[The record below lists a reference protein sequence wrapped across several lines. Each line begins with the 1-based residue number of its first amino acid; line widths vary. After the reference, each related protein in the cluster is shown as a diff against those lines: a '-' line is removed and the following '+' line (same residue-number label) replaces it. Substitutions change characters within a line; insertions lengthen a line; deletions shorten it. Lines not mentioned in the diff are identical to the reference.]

1 MCSMTWH
8 RHPGGYEVFFNRDE
22 KKTRQR
28 ATPPALQ
35 VLNGVRF
42 LAPQDGDAGGTWLLA
57 NEHGVTLALL
67 NLWGA
72 ALEPRPARPSRGRLL
87 SDLLPDAR
95 DAEEAMNRVQSH
107 ALAAYPGFT
116 LAAFDLSQ
124 TGAPLGLRWDGQR
137 VHSLP
142 LQMPVCSSSFDP
154 EVVESFRARHYQQSM
169 PQTLEDLWHWHSH
182 EEQPTACTVR
192 MNRPDAQ
199 TWSISHVQVGPGM
212 VRWRYREEMPDFAAA
227 PAEHYLDLS
236 R

>member
-1 MCSMTWH
+1 M
-8 RHPGGYEVFFNRDE
+8 FFNRDE

-42 LAPQDGDAGGTWLLA
+42 LAPRDGDAGGTWLLA

-72 ALEPRPARPSRGRLL
+72 EVKHRLTRSSRGRLL

-95 DAEEAMNRVQSH
+95 GAEEAMNRVQTY
-107 ALAAYPGFT
+107 ALADYPGFT
-116 LAAFDLSQ
+116 LAAFDLAQ
-124 TGAPLGLRWDGQR
+124 TGAPLALRWDGQR
-137 VHSLP
+137 MSSVS

-154 EVVESFRARHYQQSM
+154 EAVESFRAFHFQRIM
-169 PQTLEDLWHWHSH
+169 PQTLEDLWRWHSH
-182 EEQPTACTVR
+182 EEQPSAFTVR

-199 TWSISHVQVGPGM
+199 TWSISHVQVGPGR
-212 VRWRYREEMPDFAAA
+212 VRWRYREELPNFAST
-227 PAEHYLDLS
+227 PVEHYLELN